1 MVAIQPQSM
10 TRCTPTNN
18 NFIFHRFD
26 HKTNTSKDIIR
37 LESRDA
43 VGARGVPDPSG
54 FPDQGDGGCTLGF
67 FPENRNIDASCRW
80 APSLPIPRTGNPE
93 ATSSNGKVLD
103 LSFGN
108 GKTSSLVAVVA
119 TYGSPSTCTDR
130 RSLLRLRIRG
140 RM

>member
-1 MVAIQPQSM
+1 MVAIPPQSM

-67 FPENRNIDASCRW
+67 FPENRNIERKLPMEGVNLATF
-80 APSLPIPRTGNPE
+80 PSNPSYRQPRRAFLQWEGPRP
-93 ATSSNGKVLD
+93 
-103 LSFGN
+103 
-108 GKTSSLVAVVA
+108 LV
-119 TYGSPSTCTDR
+119 R
-130 RSLLRLRIRG
+130 
-140 RM
+140 